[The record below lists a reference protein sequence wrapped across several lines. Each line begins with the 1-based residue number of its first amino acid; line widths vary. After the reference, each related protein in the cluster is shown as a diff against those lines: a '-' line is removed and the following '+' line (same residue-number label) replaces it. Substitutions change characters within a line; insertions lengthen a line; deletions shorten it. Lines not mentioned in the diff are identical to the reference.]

1 MTGHLFRGGPSNML
15 DPRHRIRRRL
25 GTLSALAATLILSGC
40 SEEVSEDDMVKAMS
54 CFGAVAA
61 AEPAAISGAIP
72 ISRNEL
78 LAAALAFGNFMAAH
92 GQDFIDRHRAE
103 GERIDAKATNTA
115 VASRTEVEAMNR
127 QGWTEKGIG
136 ALNGCIRFL
145 HDLPDSDR
153 RIR

>member
-1 MTGHLFRGGPSNML
+1 MTGHLLRVGRANTL
-15 DPRHRIRRRL
+15 DPRQRIRRRR
-25 GTLSALAATLILSGC
+25 GALSALAAALILSGC

-54 CFGAVAA
+54 CVGAVAA
-61 AEPAAISGAIP
+61 AEPAAISGVIP
-72 ISRNEL
+72 ISRDEL
-78 LAAALAFGNFMAAH
+78 LSAVLAFGNFMAVH
-92 GQDFIDRHRAE
+92 GQDVIDQHRAE
-103 GERIDAKATNTA
+103 GQRIDVRATNAA

-136 ALNGCIRFL
+136 ALNWCIRFL